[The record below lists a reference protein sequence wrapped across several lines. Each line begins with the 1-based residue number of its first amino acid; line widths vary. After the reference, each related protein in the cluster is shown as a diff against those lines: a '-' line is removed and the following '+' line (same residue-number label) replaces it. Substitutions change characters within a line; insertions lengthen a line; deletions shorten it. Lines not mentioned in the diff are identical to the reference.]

1 MGQLSAN
8 EKFQAQPMTC
18 CSLLLLTVLQMVG
31 MVVYKKNTQTPDMFS
46 ASIWKG
52 SIKEEVDTRLKNDYV
67 FRVYLVLVSVESKAY
82 N

>member
-46 ASIWKG
+46 ASI
-52 SIKEEVDTRLKNDYV
+52 
-67 FRVYLVLVSVESKAY
+67 
-82 N
+82 